1 MYAMVQIIYTYITT
15 LNYLQST
22 IRYII
27 GVALL
32 VVRCFSSCR
41 WYGKSRCEVNYY
53 YSVNIT
59 SALPFFFKV
68 SYGFEICG
76 AAHPHLYCLRLM
88 IDMEPYHH
96 TAIPDYSTLPWFFRL
111 C

>member
-1 MYAMVQIIYTYITT
+1 M
-15 LNYLQST
+15 
-22 IRYII
+22 
-27 GVALL
+27 
-32 VVRCFSSCR
+32 
-41 WYGKSRCEVNYY
+41 CEVYY
-53 YSVNIT
+53 YSVNLT

-96 TAIPDYSTLPWFFRL
+96 TAIPPSLIILLYHGSSVSVSVSCCLSVIAPISSAHEHRHCNEQSPPSGRGVVRDGGE
-111 C
+111 